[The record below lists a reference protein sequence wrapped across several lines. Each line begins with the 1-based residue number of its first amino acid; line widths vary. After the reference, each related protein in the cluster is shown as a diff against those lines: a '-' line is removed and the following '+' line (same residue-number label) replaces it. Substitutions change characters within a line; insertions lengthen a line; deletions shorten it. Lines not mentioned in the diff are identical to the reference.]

1 MKTAFSGVQPSGA
14 IHIGNYLGAI
24 KNWLEIQNQY
34 QCFFCIVDLH
44 AITIKQDPQILRQ
57 KIKEVAAI
65 YLAAGLNPEKSIIF
79 IQSQVPAHTELCWIL
94 NCLAKIPELERMTQ
108 FKEKS
113 GKHRREV
120 NLGLFDYPVL
130 MAADILL
137 YQTEI
142 VPVGAD
148 QKQHV
153 ELARD
158 LAERFN
164 NLFGQTFT
172 IPEPIIQKEEKGS
185 RIMGLDNPLNKMSK
199 SAINSC
205 NYIALLDPPELI
217 KDKIK
222 KAVTDSGQE
231 IKYGPEKPAIS
242 NLLTIYSLF
251 SGKSIKELEKEYK
264 DGGYVKFKNDL
275 AETIINFLQPFQNKY
290 QKIINDQKY
299 LQEVLEYG
307 KNKAQ
312 KIAEQ
317 TLKEVKEKMGLV
329 V

>member
-1 MKTAFSGVQPSGA
+1 MKKVFSGVKPSGVM
-14 IHIGNYLGAI
+14 HIGNYLGAI
-24 KNWLEIQNQY
+24 KNWLDLQGKYDCI
-34 QCFFCIVDLH
+34 FSIVDYH
-44 AITIKQDPQILRQ
+44 AITVKQDPEILRQ
-57 KIKEVAAI
+57 KIKEVTAI
-65 YLAAGLNPEKSIIF
+65 YLAAGIDPKKSLIF

-94 NCLAKIPELERMTQ
+94 NCVAKIPELERMTQ
-108 FKEKS
+108 YKEKAEEY
-113 GKHRREV
+113 KKEV
-120 NLGLFDYPVL
+120 SVGLFDYPVL

-137 YQTEI
+137 YKTEI

-153 ELARD
+153 ELTRD

-164 NLFGQTFT
+164 NIFGKTFV
-172 IPEPIIQKEEKGS
+172 IPEPLIQKEGS
-185 RIMGLDNPLNKMSK
+185 RIMGLSNPLKKMSK
-199 SAINSC
+199 SVPTD
-205 NYIALLDPPELI
+205 YISLLDSPDDVR
-217 KDKIK
+217 DKIK

-264 DGGYVKFKNDL
+264 DNGYVKFKNDL
-275 AETIINFLQPFQNKY
+275 AETMINFLQPFQNKY
-290 QKIINDQKY
+290 QQIINDQKY

-317 TLKEVKEKMGLV
+317 TLEETKEKLGLL
-329 V
+329 